1 MTPQVSVLMAVRN
14 GLPFVRDAVQS
25 ILDQSF
31 RAFEFL
37 IIDDGSTDGTGA
49 FLESIVDPR
58 VRLIRQEWGG
68 LTRSLI
74 RGLAEARGLYV
85 ARQDADDVS
94 RVDRLEKQ
102 VAFLDANPD
111 VLLVGAGVRLVGERG
126 AVLRRYHYP
135 TQHEPLVDALERV
148 TSPLPH
154 TTILFR
160 RDEILA
166 CGGYRAV
173 FRKAQDYDL
182 YLRVAERG
190 RLASLPE
197 PLCDLR
203 CSMTSVTS
211 TESEGEQF
219 FYAVLALLCHRVRQ
233 AGKRD
238 PVDASADGD
247 ELRAIRSWYESSR
260 YPKVFR
266 ARQLRRRARLAWSE
280 GSYAEA
286 AGCIIRAIGSDPG
299 WVLNRFGLSG
309 PMLITP
315 KAMDALE
322 ELFSEGHEHVRHRG
336 ISRAPV

>member
-1 MTPQVSVLMAVRN
+1 MTPMVSVLMAVRN
-14 GLPFVRDAVQS
+14 GLPFVRDAVAS

-31 RAFEFL
+31 RDFEFL
-37 IIDDGSTDGTGA
+37 IIDDGSTDGTSA
-49 FLESIVDPR
+49 FLGAIGDSR

-74 RGLAEARGLYV
+74 RGLAEARGEYV

-94 RVDRLEKQ
+94 RPDRLGKQ
-102 VAFLDANPD
+102 VVFLEANPD
-111 VLLVGAGVRLVGERG
+111 VLLVGSGGRLVSERG
-126 AVLRRYHYP
+126 DVLRSYHYP
-135 TQHEPLVDALERV
+135 TRHKQLVEDLERL

-154 TTILFR
+154 TTIMFR
-160 RDEILA
+160 RAEILA

-211 TESEGEQF
+211 AESDGEQF
-219 FYAVLALLCHRVRQ
+219 FYAVLALLCYRARR

-238 PVDASADGD
+238 PIDRAADGD
-247 ELRAIRSWYESSR
+247 GLRGIRAWYESSR

-266 ARQLRRRARLAWSE
+266 SRQLRRRARLAWSE

-286 AGCIIRAIGSDPG
+286 AGCIIQSVGSDPG
-299 WVLNRFGLSG
+299 WVLNRCSLGG
-309 PMLITP
+309 PILLTP
-315 KAMDALE
+315 EVMDALE
-322 ELFSEGHEHVRHRG
+322 ALSSEGHEYVRHRG
-336 ISRAPV
+336 ISRTPV